1 MAVDGLIVALSLRV
15 STWVRPELNSVAG
28 IEFIPSP
35 VNLPQPLYVIFP
47 ALWVIILSTISIY
60 DGRKYLRA
68 VDEFTGLTTAMVIA
82 SVGSA
87 GILYLSYREVSR
99 ALFILFVIIAY
110 ILFIAWRIGSRLFF
124 RMQQSTPSRTRRV
137 LVVGVGPL
145 GQRVYSQLL
154 TSSIEP
160 VSLIGF
166 IDDGYGGDLSS
177 SVILGG
183 KDTIQN
189 VVQEKKVSDVVIA
202 LPYSSYNQMGELV
215 QKLEGQ
221 PVRVWVALGFFDLA
235 LYRTTIEEFSGIPM
249 LDLRASAIDDY
260 QRMVKRSFDFLLG
273 AFGFL
278 LCLPVMIAISLMI
291 LLDSGRPI
299 LFLQKR
305 VGENGKIFEMFKFRT
320 MVQNAEQMTS
330 QVTKVDEQGNLIHKT
345 KDDPRITRLGRWLRR
360 LSLDE
365 LPQLINVLQGDMS
378 LVGPRPELPYLV
390 ANYMPWQRKRFAVPP
405 GITGW
410 WQITGRS
417 DKPMHLHT
425 EEDLYYIQNYS
436 IWLDVQILVRTAWV
450 ILIGKGAY

>member
-202 LPYSSYNQMGELV
+202 LPHTT
-215 QKLEGQ
+215 
-221 PVRVWVALGFFDLA
+221 RWVSWSKNLKDSLCV
-235 LYRTTIEEFSGIPM
+235 SG
-249 LDLRASAIDDY
+249 
-260 QRMVKRSFDFLLG
+260 
-273 AFGFL
+273 
-278 LCLPVMIAISLMI
+278 
-291 LLDSGRPI
+291 
-299 LFLQKR
+299 
-305 VGENGKIFEMFKFRT
+305 
-320 MVQNAEQMTS
+320 
-330 QVTKVDEQGNLIHKT
+330 
-345 KDDPRITRLGRWLRR
+345 
-360 LSLDE
+360 
-365 LPQLINVLQGDMS
+365 
-378 LVGPRPELPYLV
+378 
-390 ANYMPWQRKRFAVPP
+390 
-405 GITGW
+405 
-410 WQITGRS
+410 
-417 DKPMHLHT
+417 LH
-425 EEDLYYIQNYS
+425 
-436 IWLDVQILVRTAWV
+436 
-450 ILIGKGAY
+450 

>member
-1 MAVDGLIVALSLRV
+1 MSVDGVIVALSLWI
-15 STWVRPELNSVAG
+15 STLVRPELNAVAG
-28 IEFIPSP
+28 IEFIPRP
-35 VNLPQPLYVIFP
+35 VSIPQLLYVIFP
-47 ALWVIILSTISIY
+47 ALWIIILSTISIY

-68 VDEFTGLTTAMVIA
+68 VDEFTALTTAMVIA
-82 SVGSA
+82 SIASA
-87 GILYLSYREVSR
+87 GVLYLSYREVSR
-99 ALFILFVIIAY
+99 ALFILFVVITY
-110 ILFIAWRIGSRLFF
+110 ILFVVWRIGSRLFF
-124 RMQQSTPSRTRRV
+124 RLQQVAPNRTRRV

-145 GQRVYSQLL
+145 GQRVYTQLQ

-160 VSLIGF
+160 ISLIGF
-166 IDDGYGGDLSS
+166 IDDGYEGSTSS
-177 SVILGG
+177 LLILGG
-183 KDTIQN
+183 TDTIQN

-202 LPYSSYNQMGELV
+202 LPYSSYNQMAELV

-221 PVRVWVALGFFDLA
+221 PVRLWVALGFFDLA

-260 QRMVKRSFDFLLG
+260 QRMVKRSFDLLLG
-273 AFGFL
+273 TFGFL
-278 LCLPVMIAISLMI
+278 LCLPIMIAISLMI
-291 LLDSGRPI
+291 LLDSGWPI

-305 VGENGKIFEMFKFRT
+305 VGENGKIFEMYKFRT
-320 MVQNAEQMTS
+320 MVQNAEQLAS
-330 QVTKVDEQGNLIHKT
+330 KVTRVDEQGNLIHKT
-345 KDDPRITRLGRWLRR
+345 RDDPRITRLGRWLRR

-365 LPQLINVLQGDMS
+365 LPHLGNVLRGDMS
-378 LVGPRPELPYLV
+378 LVGPRPELPFLV
-390 ANYMPWQRKRFAVPP
+390 ANYLPWQRKRFAVPP

-410 WQITGRS
+410 WQISGRS